1 MNLLTSELK
10 AHIIESLRLED
21 VTIEQIDDD
30 APLFGEGL
38 GLDSLDALDL
48 IVMLEKYYGI
58 LIKDAEESRPAFKS
72 VHALAEFIQARKT
85 SQ

>member
-1 MNLLTSELK
+1 MNFLTSELK
-10 AHIIESLRLED
+10 AHIIESLRLE

-58 LIKDAEESRPAFKS
+58 LIKDAEESRPAFAS
-72 VHALAEFIQARKT
+72 VRALAEFVQARRT
-85 SQ
+85 PQ

>member
-1 MNLLTSELK
+1 MQVSTSELK
-10 AHIIESLRLED
+10 AQIIESLRLDD

-72 VHALAEFIQARKT
+72 VRALAEFIQARKT